1 MFNGPCRN
9 SSQGG
14 SKQNKYH
21 QIQLVFSCRHLANP
35 FQSSRCGVPSSFQIS
50 DDTLPTRGDLVLCG
64 ERKNTILSP
73 PDVFFLNSSL
83 PGREAKQ
90 CWRQVPPSII
100 STSCVGSLFIVSI
113 KILVKN
119 IQVCDDLRPQIM

>member
-1 MFNGPCRN
+1 MGTIIYN
-9 SSQGG
+9 
-14 SKQNKYH
+14 H
-21 QIQLVFSCRHLANP
+21 QIQLVFSCRHLVNP

-73 PDVFFLNSSL
+73 SDVFFLNSSL

-100 STSCVGSLFIVSI
+100 FTEDIRLS
-113 KILVKN
+113 
-119 IQVCDDLRPQIM
+119 DDRVLAFFRS